1 MNTLKFC
8 ETNLNIHEGMSKIAD
23 KAKAEFT
30 NVDIGT
36 EPCLGQCG
44 QCAETPIAL
53 ANDELVS
60 GDTGHV
66 LFERVKNIIGEREVA
81 APNIRK

>member
-8 ETNLNIHEGMSKIAD
+8 ETNLNAHEGMAKLTD
-23 KAKAEFT
+23 KVKAEFT
-30 NVDIGT
+30 NVDIST

-53 ANDELVS
+53 ANDQLVS
-60 GDTGHV
+60 GDTTHV
-66 LFERVKNIIGEREVA
+66 LFERIKNIIGEREVA
-81 APNIRK
+81 APNTKR